1 MLAICYQVVNAYET
15 NEYTFTHRLSFLG
28 QTNGKEKTSVH
39 ECFFYYRI
47 GTIKKRG
54 TERIDKKVI
63 IFIRQKV

>member
-39 ECFFYYRI
+39 ECFFITELERLRKEEQNEL
-47 GTIKKRG
+47 TKK
-54 TERIDKKVI
+54 
-63 IFIRQKV
+63 

>member
-1 MLAICYQVVNAYET
+1 MLQVVDAHET
-15 NEYTFTHRLSFLG
+15 DESSFTHRFSFLG
-28 QTNGKEKTSVH
+28 QTNGKAKTSVN